1 MEVTIKIP
9 KFILNRILEAG
20 YTEEEAAEIFKKY
33 LIEIMNDDYNQ
44 FNTDFDIWF
53 DESIDV
59 LS

>member
-20 YTEEEAAEIFKKY
+20 YTEDEAAEIFKKY